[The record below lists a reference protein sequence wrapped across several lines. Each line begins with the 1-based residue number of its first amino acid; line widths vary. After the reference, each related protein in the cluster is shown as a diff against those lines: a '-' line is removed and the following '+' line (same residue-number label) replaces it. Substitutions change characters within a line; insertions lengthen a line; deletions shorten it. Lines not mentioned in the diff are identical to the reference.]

1 MITSMMN
8 KYSKEGWD
16 LFTIVSG
23 VESDAGKGDGDGIFI
38 TRYYFRK
45 K

>member
-1 MITSMMN
+1 MLEILD
-8 KYSKEGWD
+8 SKEGWD
-16 LFTIVSG
+16 LFNIVSG